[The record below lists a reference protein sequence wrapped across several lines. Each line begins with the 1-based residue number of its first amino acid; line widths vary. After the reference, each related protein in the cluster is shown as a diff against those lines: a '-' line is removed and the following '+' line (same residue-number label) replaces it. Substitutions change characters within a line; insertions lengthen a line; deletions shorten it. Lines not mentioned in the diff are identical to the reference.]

1 MHLMRQL
8 DPYMHNEYII
18 VYIHTT
24 LSPENEPPFAWLR
37 KVYDL
42 FDRRLKENLYLMYI
56 VHASWWLKMG
66 APPPALV
73 TLALA
78 PPALVTP
85 ALAPPALVTPAL
97 APPVL
102 VTPVLAPPALVTPAL
117 APPALVTPPPSLA
130 CAAPR
135 APPNPDARAAP
146 FGQP

>member
-85 ALAPPALVTPAL
+85 ALAPPALVTP
-97 APPVL
+97 
-102 VTPVLAPPALVTPAL
+102 
-117 APPALVTPPPSLA
+117 PPSLA